1 MNEGQGLFASN
12 MNYASRGRIAG
23 SFLIEA
29 EEKDKKGRI
38 VSTGR
43 LLGSF
48 RDEFVERKAVAH
60 RKPRQMQCTAYAYVE

>member
-1 MNEGQGLFASN
+1 MNEIQGPFTSN

-29 EEKDKKGRI
+29 EEKGKKGRI
-38 VSTGR
+38 VSIGR

-48 RDEFVERKAVAH
+48 RDELVERKAVAH
-60 RKPRQMQCTAYAYVE
+60 RKPREMQCTAYAYVE